1 MKFSPVLIVFFT
13 VFLDLLGFGIL
24 IPLSPF
30 FAKEFGAD
38 GLTFG
43 LLMTVYSVMQFIFSP
58 LLGRLSDRV
67 GRRPVML
74 ISLAASTM
82 GYVIFALAQSLT
94 WLFVSRM
101 IAGIGAANISTAQAI
116 IADIT
121 PPDKRTR
128 GMAIVGMAIGFGFCF
143 GPGVAF
149 LLLQDN
155 NYAPVFWA
163 AAVLSGLDFIFTY
176 FLLPETRTATGTEA
190 VIEKRFS
197 FSRFRMALSLP
208 IVSTLLISSLVYY
221 TSFSMMEVTL
231 GLFGENAFQLTAHGF
246 SGIMFFVGMVM
257 AFVQGGLV
265 HQVAKRI
272 GDFNTLRFGMM
283 GIVVG
288 LILLSLTPNI
298 TWLWCAVGLLG
309 FFAGLSTPALTSLV
323 SQYSPS
329 DMQGGMLGLN
339 QSMASLGRIL
349 GPVLGGLCFDYI
361 HIRAPFPVGAVL
373 VFLALI
379 FLMTL
384 KPPAPGTVK

>member
-58 LLGRLSDRV
+58 LWGRLSDRV

-74 ISLAASTM
+74 ISLAASTI
-82 GYVIFALAQSLT
+82 GYIIFALAQSLT
-94 WLFVSRM
+94 WLFVSRI

-116 IADIT
+116 IADT
-121 PPDKRTR
+121 MPPEKRTK
-128 GMAIVGMAIGFGFCF
+128 GMGIVGMAIGFGFCF
-143 GPGVAF
+143 GPGLAF

-163 AAVLSGLDFIFTY
+163 AAALSGLDFILTF
-176 FLLPETRTATGTEA
+176 FLLPETRTANGTEA
-190 VIEKRFS
+190 VLEKRFS
-197 FSRFRMALSLP
+197 FARFRQALSVP
-208 IVSTLLISSLVYY
+208 VVSTLLISSLVYY

-231 GLFGENAFQLTAHGF
+231 GLFGESAFGLSARGF
-246 SGIMFFVGMVM
+246 SGIMFFVGLVM

-265 HQVAKRI
+265 HRVAKVI
-272 GDFNTLRFGMM
+272 GDFNTLRFGML

-288 LILLSLTPNI
+288 LVLLSFTPNI
-298 TWLWCAVGLLG
+298 TWMWCAMGVLG
-309 FFAGLSTPALTSLV
+309 FFAGLATPALTSLV

-349 GPVLGGLCFDYI
+349 GPVFGGLCFDYI
-361 HIRAPFPVGAVL
+361 HIRAPFPAGAILVL
-373 VFLALI
+373 LVLI
-379 FLMTL
+379 LLFSIRQ
-384 KPPAPGTVK
+384 PQSIRS